1 MRYGNFAYLIDE
13 HCIRLPDR
21 YDLADCQRTGML
33 LISGVHQPPPT
44 VGKTWAGEDL
54 AAGLKL
60 AALLET
66 RPYWSQISQ
75 ISVRNY
81 DGRRDSRRPHVE
93 LATDNGSSRVL
104 WGRAPGDENGME
116 ITAVQKLALLDS
128 IYRQHGRIDMGRAYS
143 DIAFTPAVRAM
154 QSRMGTRSM
163 YAALDRTNDRRDAL
177 TADEVKFIHE
187 RDTFYQATV
196 SESGWPYVQHRGG
209 PAGFL
214 KVLDAKTIGYADF
227 RGNVQYI
234 SVGNLQ
240 GNDRVS
246 ILLMDYANQR
256 RLKILGRVQLVD
268 AKADP
273 ALIARLQTPLEL
285 TGNARIER
293 AVIISVEGYD
303 WNCPQH
309 ITPRFTK
316 AEIAEG
322 IAPLRA
328 EIERL
333 TRAQGGARAVPS
345 ATTLGHGSLA
355 LRVSGVRQLTPD
367 IRAYEL
373 RAADGTE
380 LPAVRAGAAL
390 DVPMRLK
397 SGAQT
402 TRRYSIASDPGRRD
416 SYEIAVLRE
425 DEGSGGSAA
434 VHSDFQLGMTL
445 RCCVPV
451 NDFVLH
457 TDDQPVVLVA
467 GGIGI
472 TPIKAMVHQLRTEGR
487 PFELHY
493 AVRSLG
499 QAAYLAELEHAV
511 GADLHVYA
519 GDQRQRLDAARAI
532 ALAAADAV
540 FYVCGPQRLIDAVL
554 AAGRAAGVAEDRIR
568 FERFSSAEVSTVN
581 RPLTVT
587 LHQSGNRVPVA
598 REQSILDAVEAA
610 GVPVA
615 FGCRSG
621 TCGTCKVKVLGGLP
635 EHRDAAL
642 TGDQRNSDG
651 LMCICVSRAAGAE
664 LTLDL

>member
-1 MRYGNFAYLIDE
+1 
-13 HCIRLPDR
+13 
-21 YDLADCQRTGML
+21 
-33 LISGVHQPPPT
+33 
-44 VGKTWAGEDL
+44 
-54 AAGLKL
+54 
-60 AALLET
+60 
-66 RPYWSQISQ
+66 
-75 ISVRNY
+75 
-81 DGRRDSRRPHVE
+81 
-93 LATDNGSSRVL
+93 
-104 WGRAPGDENGME
+104 
-116 ITAVQKLALLDS
+116 
-128 IYRQHGRIDMGRAYS
+128 MGRAYS

-154 QSRMGTRSM
+154 QTRMGTRAA

-177 TADEVKFIHE
+177 TSDEVEFIHE
-187 RDTFYQATV
+187 RDAFYQATV

-246 ILLMDYANQR
+246 ILLMDHANQR
-256 RLKILGRVQLVD
+256 RLKILGRVRLVD
-268 AKADP
+268 AKAEP
-273 ALIARLQTPLEL
+273 ALIARLQMPSEL
-285 TGNARIER
+285 TGNARVER

-316 AEIAEG
+316 AEIEEG

-333 TRAQGGARAVPS
+333 TKVQAGARAMPS
-345 ATTLGHGSLA
+345 VTALGRGSLV
-355 LRVSGVRQLTPD
+355 LRVSGMRQLTPG

-373 RAADGTE
+373 RAADGGD

-397 SGAQT
+397 SGVQT

-416 SYEIAVLRE
+416 AYEIAVLRE
-425 DEGSGGSAA
+425 EVGSGGSAA
-434 VHSDFQLGMTL
+434 VHSDFQLGTTL
-445 RCCVPV
+445 RCGEPA
-451 NDFVLH
+451 NDFALHADARPTVLI
-457 TDDQPVVLVA
+457 A

-472 TPIKAMVHQLRTEGR
+472 TPIKAMVHQLRAEGR
-487 PFELHY
+487 RFELHY
-493 AVRSLG
+493 AARSRG
-499 QAAYLAELEHAV
+499 QAAFLAELEQLV

-519 GDQRQRLDAARAI
+519 GDRQLRFDAARTVS
-532 ALAAADAV
+532 LVAADAV
-540 FYVCGPQRLIDAVL
+540 FYVCGPQRLIDAV
-554 AAGRAAGVAEDRIR
+554 RAAGSGAGIADERIR
-568 FERFSSAEVSTVN
+568 FERFSGAAVSTAN

-587 LHQSGNRVPVA
+587 LHRSGKSVPVA
-598 REQSILDAVEAA
+598 PAQTILDALEAA

-621 TCGTCKVKVLGGLP
+621 TCGTCEVKVLDGLP
-635 EHRDAAL
+635 EHRDTAL
-642 TGDQRNSDG
+642 SDNQRSNEG